1 MSDKPITD
9 RQAELNARRDEDI
22 AAHQAAV
29 DAQAVEAVEFVDA
42 GYDETLPG
50 QEEVEAGSV
59 EHVQLLN
66 SYGNATSYAPTHNV
80 VVPPPPEEPPPPEGG
95 VTRGGEYA
103 DQQR

>member
-9 RQAELNARRDEDI
+9 RQAELNARRDEDV

-29 DAQAVEAVEFVDA
+29 DAQAVEAEPFVDA

-50 QEEVEAGSV
+50 QEEVTAGSV

-66 SYGNATSYAPTHNV
+66 SFSNATSYAPTHNV